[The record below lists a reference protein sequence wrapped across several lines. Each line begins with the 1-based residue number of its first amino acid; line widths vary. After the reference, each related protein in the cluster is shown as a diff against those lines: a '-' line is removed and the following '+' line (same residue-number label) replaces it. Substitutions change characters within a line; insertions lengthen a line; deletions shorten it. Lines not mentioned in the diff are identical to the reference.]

1 MPTNLFTLA
10 AELTLE
16 TQKFTQGIRQ
26 ATNTGKGFADK
37 LQMRANTVSVA
48 VGNLISSTV
57 QAAGRG
63 MLNLTKDALKIT
75 GDVEQAL
82 GGSEEVFGAWAED
95 IQTKARSAF
104 ESAGLSA
111 GAYLETANKMGSLFK
126 GASFTTTEAFDMTS
140 EAMQRAADVASI
152 MGVDINSAM
161 ESVAGMAKGNF
172 TMMDNLGV
180 AINDTT
186 LKAYAMEKGM
196 KGNVEKMTT
205 AEKVGLAYQMF
216 LERTAQYAGN
226 YAKENETL
234 NGSIQTMKASWENLL
249 SGQGT
254 VDDFMASAERAAR
267 VTMDSLGEILPR
279 LGSALAEAAPVA
291 LAKVGTALSN
301 WWDTDASTVAT
312 NGANLFVGTV
322 NAIFGTNIPKLETI
336 NLPDS
341 ETIKAKVESWW
352 TGESSVIKDICT
364 LTLNLFGLP
373 DTDATI
379 QAIKDWWAEI
389 WSETGKLGAG
399 ADSTITDMNPWN
411 PTTPLVNMEVQ
422 PEVPPYAKN
431 NLQSLMNKL
440 GITLPVAIEVKNAP
454 GKAAGIFGEWFE
466 NWGTVLGDINRGYA
480 TGLGYVPYNNFPA
493 YLHEG
498 EAVLTK
504 TQAENWRGGGNQG
517 GTAIDYTAIGQAVA
531 SALSG
536 VQVNMDGRS
545 VGALVAPAVSAV
557 IEKGTK
563 ARRYTR

>member
-10 AELTLE
+10 AELTLD
-16 TQKFTQGIRQ
+16 TAQFTGGIRQ
-26 ATNTGKGFADK
+26 ATNAGRNFADR
-37 LQMRANTVSVA
+37 LQMRVNAASVA

-63 MLNLTKDALKIT
+63 MANLTKDALRVT

-82 GGSEEVFGAWAED
+82 GGSEAVFGAWAEN
-95 IQTKARSAF
+95 IQDKARSAF

-126 GASFTTTEAFDMTS
+126 GAGFTTTEAFDMTS
-140 EAMQRAADVASI
+140 VAMQRAADVASI

-172 TMMDNLGV
+172 AMMDNLGV

-196 KGNVEKMTT
+196 RGNVEQMTT
-205 AEKVGLAYQMF
+205 AQKVGLAYQMF

-234 NGSIQTMKASWENLL
+234 NGSIQTMKASWDNLL

-254 VDDFMASAERAAR
+254 VDDFMAATERAAR
-267 VTMDSLGEILPR
+267 VTWDSLGEILPR
-279 LGSALAEAAPVA
+279 LGGALVKAAPVA
-291 LAKVGTALSN
+291 LSKVGTALSN

-312 NGANLFVGTV
+312 NGANLFVQSV
-322 NAIFGTNIPKLETI
+322 NAVFGTNIPKLEQI
-336 NLPDS
+336 NLPTS
-341 ETIKAKVESWW
+341 EQIKAKVTSWW
-352 TGESSVIKDICT
+352 TGESSLIKDICN
-364 LTLNLFGLP
+364 LTLNMFGLP
-373 DTDATI
+373 DVDETV
-379 QAIKDWWAEI
+379 QAIKDWWADV
-389 WSETGKLGAG
+389 WRETGKLGAW
-399 ADSTITDMNPWN
+399 AESFITDMNTGN
-411 PTTPLVNMEVQ
+411 PTTPLVGMDVQ
-422 PEVPPYAKN
+422 PEVPPYTKKSVQSTLNSWGLTVPVTPEFIGPMPAPNTESN
-431 NLQSLMNKL
+431 NFY
-440 GITLPVAIEVKNAP
+440 GGGPVGVVTKQ
-454 GKAAGIFGEWFE
+454 
-466 NWGTVLGDINRGYA
+466 RYA
-480 TGLGYVPYNNFPA
+480 TGLNYVPYNDFHA

-504 TQAENWRGGGNQG
+504 TQAAEWRSGGNQG
-517 GTAIDYTAIGQAVA
+517 GAAIDYTAIGQAVA

-536 VQVNMDGRS
+536 VQVNMDGQS
-545 VGALVAPAVSAV
+545 VGALVAPAVSKA
-557 IEKGTK
+557 IEKDTK

>member
-10 AELTLE
+10 AVLTLD
-16 TQKFTQGIRQ
+16 TARFVSGIRQ

-37 LQMRANTVSVA
+37 LQMRANAVSVA
-48 VGNLISSTV
+48 VGNMISSTV

-63 MLNLTKDALKIT
+63 MLNLTKDALKIA

-82 GGSEEVFGAWAED
+82 GGSEAVFGAWAED

-126 GASFTTTEAFDMTS
+126 GAGFTTTEAFDMTS
-140 EAMQRAADVASI
+140 AAMQRAADVASI

-196 KGNVEKMTT
+196 KGNVEQMTT

-267 VTMDSLGEILPR
+267 VTWDSLGEILPR

-291 LAKVGTALSN
+291 LAKAGTALSN

-352 TGESSVIKDICT
+352 SGESSVIKDICT

-399 ADSTITDMNPWN
+399 ATPEIADMNPSN

-454 GKAAGIFGEWFE
+454 GKAAGIFGDWFE

-545 VGALVAPAVSAV
+545 VGALVAPAVSAA
-557 IEKGTK
+557 IEKDTK